1 VISVVVPV
9 RDAMPW
15 LETQLEAL
23 TAQRC
28 AGEWEV
34 LIVDNGST
42 DSSVATG
49 QRWANRS
56 EVVRW
61 VDASEVKGPGAAR
74 NAGVKHARGDLLAFC
89 DADDVVGP
97 GWLAALGAALE
108 DADVVAGVYDFRS
121 LDGLRGDPRDGDPRD
136 GDPRDGDPNTGQD
149 APLRP
154 AATSQLGFLP
164 AGLGANL
171 AVRKKAFDAVGGFD
185 EELLVGEDVDLCWRL
200 QLDRYRFGIASD
212 AVVAKR
218 GQSGFAKNFRHGTA
232 YGFSGPALYRRHRD
246 VGARPDLRGAAR
258 SWGWLVTRAPL
269 LVSRDDVRSQWAH
282 AAGMRTGRIRGSLKE
297 RVFFP

>member
-1 VISVVVPV
+1 
-9 RDAMPW
+9 
-15 LETQLEAL
+15 
-23 TAQRC
+23 
-28 AGEWEV
+28 V
-34 LIVDNGST
+34 LVVDNGST

-49 QRWANRS
+49 QGWANRN
-56 EVVRW
+56 EHVRW
-61 VDASEVKGPGAAR
+61 MDASDVLGPGAAR

-121 LDGLRGDPRDGDPRD
+121 LDGRRSDPSGDRTPE
-136 GDPRDGDPNTGQD
+136 QD
-149 APLRP
+149 TSLRP

-171 AVRKKAFDAVGGFD
+171 AVRRKAFDAVGGFD
-185 EELLVGEDVDLCWRL
+185 EELLVGEDIDLCWRL

-212 AVVAKR
+212 AIVAKR
-218 GQSGFAKNFRHGTA
+218 SQPGFAQNFRHGTA

-246 VGARPDLRGAAR
+246 MGARADLRGAAR
-258 SWGWLVTRAPL
+258 SWLWLLARMPL
-269 LVSRDDVRSQWAH
+269 LVSHDDLRAPWAH
-282 AAGMRTGRIRGSLKE
+282 AAGMRTGRIRGSLRE

>member
-15 LETQLEAL
+15 LNDQLEAL
-23 TAQRC
+23 TAQQYS
-28 AGEWEV
+28 GEWEV
-34 LIVDNGST
+34 LLVDNGST

-49 QRWANRS
+49 QGWANRN
-56 EVVRW
+56 ELVRW
-61 VDASEVKGPGAAR
+61 MDASEVKGPGAAR
-74 NAGVKHARGDLLAFC
+74 NAGVANARGDLLAFC

-97 GWLAALGAALE
+97 GWLAAIGVALV

-121 LDGLRGDPRDGDPRD
+121 LDGLHRSPDSTAER
-136 GDPRDGDPNTGQD
+136 D
-149 APLRP
+149 APLSP

-171 AVRKKAFDAVGGFD
+171 AVRRQAFEAVDGFA
-185 EELLVGEDVDLCWRL
+185 EELSVGEDIDLCWRL
-200 QLDRYRFGIASD
+200 QLDGVRFAIASD

-218 GQSGFAKNFRHGTA
+218 GQAGFAQNFRHGTT
-232 YGFSGPALYRRHRD
+232 YGFSGPTLYRRHRD
-246 VGARPDLRGAAR
+246 DGARPDLRGAAR
-258 SWGWLVTRAPL
+258 SWLWLLTRAPL
-269 LVSRDDVRSQWAH
+269 LVSRTDVRSQWAH
-282 AAGMRTGRIRGSLKE
+282 AAGMRTGRLRGSLKE